1 MGEGEGDV
9 WSGALSPW
17 VARGAMVCVFVSLSH
32 TSSTFPAMS
41 CVYVRLCVCV
51 CVCVCVW
58 RASDVGRLV
67 PQLRQWKEEG
77 LAGSGPQSA
86 GYSEAQRR
94 QLLRKRLLRFT
105 TRERRREGTMTR
117 LELNGALR
125 SLRLNVE
132 VRECSVCG
140 VPVSCVCVGFLVV

>member
-1 MGEGEGDV
+1 MCGVGRC
-9 WSGALSPW
+9 L
-17 VARGAMVCVFVSLSH
+17 RGWPEAQWCVCLCLSH
-32 TSSTFPAMS
+32 TQALRFL
-41 CVYVRLCVCV
+41 LCRVCMYVCV